1 MLGRELLASQ
11 TVYIMRS
18 HPASP
23 MFLTDRLGKYVA
35 HRHTTNEFLQ
45 RPVPAVPS
53 VTKATAGGGGMLD
66 GKTHKVIGLH
76 THFRSMISY
85 HM

>member
-1 MLGRELLASQ
+1 MAGGARKGAVGISNCVQNEE
-11 TVYIMRS
+11 
-18 HPASP
+18 P
-23 MFLTDRLGKYVA
+23 RLGKYVA
-35 HRHTTNEFLQ
+35 HRHTTHEFLQ

-76 THFRSMISY
+76 THFSSMISY